1 MSGTEGPGVG
11 GWDVTTTTDDPIVE
25 PPSARAWRHSPAFR
39 LVEWVLIIAVSIGT
53 AMMIRT
59 YVAQTFF
66 IPTASMSPTLRI
78 DDRIAIDKLSYR
90 FRDPRRGEIIV
101 FRGPERTQLAGI
113 DLVKRIIA
121 LPGEKVSSAN
131 GRILVDGVPVDEP
144 YLPKGAAG
152 RNVAF
157 LPFEVPKGKYFVM
170 GDNRMVS
177 NDSRIFGAIERDEI
191 IGRAMIRIWPIS
203 RLGNL

>member
-1 MSGTEGPGVG
+1 VETATDEPAVGT
-11 GWDVTTTTDDPIVE
+11 
-25 PPSARAWRHSPAFR
+25 PSPRPWRQSPAFR
-39 LVEWVLIIAVSIGT
+39 LLEWVLILAAAIGT
-53 AMMIRT
+53 ATFIRT
-59 YVAQTFF
+59 YIAQTFY

-78 DDRIAIDKLSYR
+78 DDRIAIDKVSYR
-90 FRDPRRGEIIV
+90 FRDPRRGEIVV

-113 DLVKRIIA
+113 DLVKRIVA

-131 GRILVDGVPVDEP
+131 GRILVDGDPIDEP

-157 LPFEVPKGKYFVM
+157 LPFSVPAGKYFVM

-177 NDSRIFGAIERDEI
+177 NDSRLFGAIDREDI

-203 RLGNL
+203 RLGKP

>member
-1 MSGTEGPGVG
+1 METATDGPAVG
-11 GWDVTTTTDDPIVE
+11 ISSPR
-25 PPSARAWRHSPAFR
+25 PWRQSPAFR
-39 LVEWVLIIAVSIGT
+39 LLEWILIVAAAIGT
-53 AMMIRT
+53 AMLIRT

-90 FRDPRRGEIIV
+90 IRDPRRGEIVV

-113 DLVKRIIA
+113 DLVKRIVA

-131 GRILVDGVPVDEP
+131 GRILVDGEPIDEP

-157 LPFEVPKGKYFVM
+157 LPFEVPAGKYFLM

-177 NDSRIFGAIERDEI
+177 NDSRIFGAIDRDDI

-203 RLGNL
+203 RLGKL